1 MTEEQTRVESRVKES
16 HINARVPFSFSQQME
31 FTLKELRE
39 TLRDRR
45 TTVTLMVM
53 PLLLYPLLGLG
64 LRFIALP
71 SSGTQQYA
79 YRLAFETE
87 EEAMWVSEAL
97 QTTDPDLAAVEKPEG
112 TPELQLLVP
121 DDDKDF
127 DLEQMVMQT
136 TADLGIKVEFKESN
150 EAVQREAS
158 VELLQNDGSALSAEV
173 ALFVEQHLAAA
184 NIEWIKRWANQNGQ
198 SLPIPI
204 EQSRTMLTPAETGSA
219 ILGLLPL
226 ILLLMTVTGGVYPAI
241 DLTAGERERNTME
254 ALMALP
260 VPKFRLLA
268 AKYVAVVVVT
278 MLTGLMNLLAMSLTL
293 FALQLDKSLLGENGF
308 TLALGLKLF
317 FALNVFAFFY
327 SAVLLLLTSSARSF
341 KEAQAYLIPL
351 LLLSLAP
358 GMVILLPG
366 WSLGFGTA
374 VIPLVNVLLL
384 TRELLEGSVP
394 QLPAT
399 AAFISTILYGAA
411 ALSFAAR
418 VFGNDAVAVGSRGL
432 WKDLIERPKEQV
444 QLPSLSAAL
453 STLALMFPAYFIA
466 SGIMSRGEEGQPANR
481 LVISAVLT
489 IVLFIGV
496 PWLLLRWLRV
506 SPTEGSGW
514 KKAKWNYWIA
524 ATLFGL
530 GTWPLVFELVIL
542 AQSLGIRGFDPSQ
555 IENVDELLAG
565 WKEVPN
571 WLIVICLGIVP
582 GVCEEFFFRG
592 YLLNGLKRSLT
603 AFGTVAVSALAFGFF
618 HVVLA
623 GAASP
628 ERLLPST
635 LMGFLLGSVA
645 YRSQSVIPSMMLHAI
660 HNSLLLMIV
669 QSKDL
674 LESWNI
680 GQLNQ
685 EHLPWW
691 LLVISVGLLLGGTLF
706 LQISRSR
713 TQPSESSE

>member
-1 MTEEQTRVESRVKES
+1 MTEEQPQARSQVNGSRT
-16 HINARVPFSFSQQME
+16 NARVPFSFSQQME

-45 TTVTLMVM
+45 TTVTLLVM

-79 YRLAFETE
+79 YRLAFES
-87 EEAMWVSEAL
+87 EAEAIWVSEAL
-97 QTTDPDLAAVEKPEG
+97 QTTNPDLAATEKPEG
-112 TPELQLLVP
+112 TPELQVLVP
-121 DDDKDF
+121 KGDQDF
-127 DLEQMVMQT
+127 DIEQMVKRS
-136 TADLGIKVEFKESN
+136 TADLGIRVQFGGSSV
-150 EAVQREAS
+150 AGQREAS

-184 NIEWIKRWANQNGQ
+184 NVEWIKSWAKQNGQ
-198 SLPIPI
+198 TLPIPI
-204 EQSRTMLTPAETGSA
+204 EQSRTMLTAAETGSA

-260 VPKFRLLA
+260 VPRFRLLA

-293 FALQLDKSLLGENGF
+293 FALQLDKSLLGEDGF

-317 FALNVFAFFY
+317 LALNVFALFY

-399 AAFISTILYGAA
+399 AAIVSTILYGAA

-453 STLALMFPAYFIA
+453 STLALMFPAYFIT
-466 SGIMSRGEEGQPANR
+466 SGVMSRQDATPANR

-514 KKAKWNYWIA
+514 KKARWNYWVA
-524 ATLFGL
+524 AALFGL

-542 AQSLGIRGFDPSQ
+542 AQSLGVRGIDPSQ
-555 IENVDELLAG
+555 IKNVDKLLAG
-565 WKEVPN
+565 WKDVPT

-592 YLLNGLKRSLT
+592 YLLNGLRKSLN
-603 AFGTVAVSALAFGFF
+603 AFGTVAVSAIAFGFF

-635 LMGFLLGSVA
+635 LMGFLLGCVA

-660 HNSLLLMIV
+660 HNSLLLIIV

-674 LESWNI
+674 LETWNI
-680 GQLNQ
+680 GQLEQ

-691 LLVISVGLLLGGTLF
+691 VLATSVGLLLGGGLF
-706 LQISRSR
+706 LQLSRSR
-713 TQPSESSE
+713 PDSEENSE